1 MKTNLFRK
9 KGLIRAFTAV
19 MTSVFLAMVFVATP
33 AMGATAD
40 IWNISKSKTATNLDE
55 NYESKVTLSL
65 PSAQQNLDADVVF
78 VLDKSTSAQVEDQA
92 LGMLQQLQEQIKGTD
107 TTVKVGVVIFNK
119 VANVSNFMDLG
130 TEYGKI
136 ETAIKQEIKS
146 GTNTHAGMLAGKKM
160 LDDDT
165 AVNANRKYL
174 IFVSDGITYM
184 YNAEPTATAWS
195 FMGDSVKN
203 WAGPENWK
211 CKYGNNDAP
220 ADGWATFLQ
229 NIGEQYAKQG
239 TKFEYPYGGTATE
252 STPVEDYQTY
262 ANSIDIALYN
272 TDKVYKE
279 AAAAGYHCYAV
290 NAGTGADYQWG
301 PSFMSYLAG
310 GNADSFANIQ
320 KEILYLVDN
329 GSKVVDYMGY
339 VEDDYNFDLVGLEN
353 MTLTVGDDTYKAEK
367 ISDTEYGFK
376 PAGNDYAFTVEYVK
390 GNGLD
395 EEHFVWNINEPISNF
410 AHAKLTYTV
419 KLVNP
424 KTEPGTYGK
433 YDEDGSKLYDGLYTN
448 NSATLYPVDTNGTP
462 GASEQFAKPTV
473 SYTVAEQPVE
483 PEKPEKP
490 VEPTK
495 PSKPTK
501 KPSGNLPQTGDA
513 VMTAAALAGMTG
525 AAAGVAF
532 ISRRRA

>member
-1 MKTNLFRK
+1 MKTTVK
-9 KGLIRAFTAV
+9 KGIIGALFAMMASIILTVAFA
-19 MTSVFLAMVFVATP
+19 ATP
-33 AMGATAD
+33 AMAATAD
-40 IWNISKSKTATNLDE
+40 VWNVSKSKTATNLDE
-55 NYESKVTLSL
+55 NFESKVTLSL

-119 VANVSNFMDLG
+119 VANVSNFMDLS

-136 ETAIKQEIKS
+136 EAAIRQDIKS
-146 GTNTHAGMLAGKKM
+146 GTNTHAGMLAGKEM
-160 LDDDT
+160 LDEDQ
-165 AVNANRKYL
+165 AVKADRKYL

-195 FMGDSVKN
+195 FMGDSVN
-203 WAGPENWK
+203 IWAGPENWEY
-211 CKYGNNDAP
+211 KYGNNDAP
-220 ADGWATFLQ
+220 ADGWAAFLQ

-239 TKFEYPYGGTATE
+239 AKFEYPYGKTATE
-252 STPVEDYQTY
+252 STPVKDYQTY

-290 NAGTGADYQWG
+290 NTGTSTDYQWG

-320 KEILYLVDN
+320 EEILYLVDN
-329 GSKVVDYMGY
+329 DSKVVDYMGY

-367 ISDTEYGFK
+367 ISDTKYGFK
-376 PAGNDYAFTVEYVK
+376 PAGNGNAFTVEYVK

-410 AHAKLTYTV
+410 AHVKLTYTV

-448 NSATLYPVDTNGTP
+448 NSATLCPVNTAGTS
-462 GASEQFAKPTV
+462 GASEDFAKPTV
-473 SYTVAEQPVE
+473 SYTVAEAPVVPE
-483 PEKPEKP
+483 EPAKPEQPEKPA
-490 VEPTK
+490 
-495 PSKPTK
+495 KPTK
-501 KPSGNLPQTGDA
+501 KPSGNLPQTGDDVMAA
-513 VMTAAALAGMTG
+513 VVLTGLVGAG
-525 AAAGVAF
+525 AGVAYV
-532 ISRRRA
+532 SRRRA